1 MDKLKLI
8 DKLREKTNVSYE
20 EAKIALENSGWDILD
35 ALLYL
40 EEKGRV
46 KRPSVN
52 IFYTNETRYSEKK
65 EENKKNKE
73 NRYES
78 NNNFQG
84 VFEAICKYIDT
95 CNNILLQIKKKD
107 RIFLKIPLTVIIIL
121 LFFAFWMI
129 IPLTIALLFL
139 DIELYIYSKTI
150 NTDKANRILK
160 NISDNVKIIK
170 EKFKKVDRNG

>member
-84 VFEAICKYIDT
+84 IFEAICKCIDT
-95 CNNILLQIKKKD
+95 CNNIFLQIKKKD

-129 IPLTIALLFL
+129 IPLTIILLFL

-150 NTDKANRILK
+150 NADKANRILK

-170 EKFKKVDRNG
+170 EKFKKADRNG